1 MYVIGTPLLAL
12 INIINTLLFLYSLVV
27 FVAVICTW
35 FRPNP
40 NLPIVKVLY
49 MLTFPVFAKVRKYLP
64 SLGGLDLS
72 PLVVLLSI
80 MFIQSGILPVLS
92 RLVNDIFM
100 G

>member
-35 FRPNP
+35 FKPNP
-40 NLPIVKVLY
+40 NLPIVRVLY

-72 PLVVLLSI
+72 PLVVLLVI

-92 RLVNDIFM
+92 RLIHDIFM